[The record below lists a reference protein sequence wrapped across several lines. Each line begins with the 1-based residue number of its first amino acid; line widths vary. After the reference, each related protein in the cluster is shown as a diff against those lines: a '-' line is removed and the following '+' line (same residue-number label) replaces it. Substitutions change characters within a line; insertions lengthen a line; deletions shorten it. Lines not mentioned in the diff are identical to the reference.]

1 MGANNVFSWLDGA
14 GWLVLSGGADSS
26 GEIRARVLGR
36 AAADGGVVYISL
48 DIEDSSVIDDMDDLG
63 APTGY
68 TLDVISEDDET
79 IIKHLTE
86 ASVVVVQ
93 NTDSVDNLLS
103 ALSGA
108 ATKGLQAA
116 FERGA
121 IILAEGLGAHVFGAW
136 AVADPGQLTAGLEW
150 VKKTIIIPTAAGVA
164 DADKIRETLEK
175 QPEAI
180 AIGIGT
186 GSALAFGPEGEVE
199 TWGDGQVTVVLG
211 SSYGT

>member
-1 MGANNVFSWLDGA
+1 MGANNVFRWIDGA
-14 GWLVLSGGADSS
+14 GWLVLSGGADSF

-48 DIEDSSVIDDMDDLG
+48 DIEDGEVIDDMDDLG

-79 IIKHLTE
+79 IVKHLTE

-93 NTDSVDNLLS
+93 NADSVDNLLS

-121 IILAEGLGAHVFGAW
+121 VILAEGLGAHVFGAW
-136 AVADPGQLTAGLEW
+136 VVAGPGQLKPGLDW
-150 VKKTIIIPTAAGVA
+150 VKKAFIIPTAAGVA
-164 DADKIRETLEK
+164 DADKVRETLEK

-180 AIGIGT
+180 AIGIRT
-186 GSALAFGPEGEVE
+186 GSAMVFGPGGEIE
-199 TWGDGQVTVVLG
+199 TWGDGQITVALG
-211 SSYGT
+211 SGYGT